1 MPDVLFVTNGYRH
14 FYQPINTL
22 TLEWST
28 LLGSLCLLPR
38 VRCCDYAAWILVC
51 FSAPLLFNVLGGCG
65 LWGLLAC
72 VLAILMLLV
81 IEYFYTFLMLTTN
94 TT

>member
-1 MPDVLFVTNGYRH
+1 MLHVLFVINCYRH

-51 FSAPLLFNVLGGCG
+51 FSASLLFNVLGGCG
-65 LWGLLAC
+65 LLGLLAC
-72 VLAILMLLV
+72 VFAILMLLL
-81 IEYFYTFLMLTTN
+81 IEYICTYLILN
-94 TT
+94 